1 MKIKTSKLAD
11 IDAILD
17 YGDKVVDSRKKIEL
31 ALDGAI
37 ALTLCCGLK
46 NNT

>member
-1 MKIKTSKLAD
+1 MDVTNLYRCAG
-11 IDAILD
+11 L
-17 YGDKVVDSRKKIEL
+17 V